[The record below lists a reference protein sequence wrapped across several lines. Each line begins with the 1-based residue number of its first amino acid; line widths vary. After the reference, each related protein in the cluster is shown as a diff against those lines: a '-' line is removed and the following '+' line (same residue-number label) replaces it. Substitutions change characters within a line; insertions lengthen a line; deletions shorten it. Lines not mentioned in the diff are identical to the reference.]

1 MVDMIN
7 LFKKKSSI
15 WALVV
20 IAFIVFVGAFVI
32 VNGKNPDDKT
42 NKVSANANTSDNTV
56 SNTSSSSNQSTTTN
70 NTNKTVNDA
79 NSSSTSQTTTP
90 PQKSKPIQQPTE
102 QSTPP
107 KATAQ
112 PPISSASQ
120 KYVSNNL
127 GFSITF
133 PASWKNKYSVIED
146 NNGLAVYFKPV
157 SHPVAGAG
165 LLFRIVKK
173 TPNLDEGMLDTING
187 AKRYFTAKG
196 TTFVIGGPTDVNFPE
211 NNPEFGTY
219 RQLSSE
225 SASVINT
232 IENTK

>member
-15 WALVV
+15 WILAVLVV
-20 IAFIVFVGAFVI
+20 IAFLGAFVI

-42 NKVSANANTSDNTV
+42 NKVSANVNTSGNTV
-56 SNTSSSSNQSTTTN
+56 SNTGSLSNQSTTTN
-70 NTNKTVNDA
+70 NTNKTVDT
-79 NSSSTSQTTTP
+79 NSSPTSQDATQ
-90 PQKSKPIQQPTE
+90 PQQSKPIQQLTE
-102 QSTPP
+102 QPAPP
-107 KATAQ
+107 KTAVQ

-133 PASWKNKYSVIED
+133 PASWKNKYSVVED
-146 NNGLAVYFKPV
+146 NNGLTVYFKPV

-173 TPNLDEGMLDTING
+173 TPNLDEGMLDIING

-196 TTFVIGGPTDVNFPE
+196 ITFVIGSSTDVNFPE